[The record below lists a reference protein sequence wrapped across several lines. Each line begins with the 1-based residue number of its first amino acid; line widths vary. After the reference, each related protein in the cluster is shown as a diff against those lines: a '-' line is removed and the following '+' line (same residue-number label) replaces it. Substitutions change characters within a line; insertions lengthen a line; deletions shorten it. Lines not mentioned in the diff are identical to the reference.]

1 MRIGLTGGIATGKST
16 VSRLLEARGAAIVDA
31 DIIARDVM
39 NPGQPLLAAV
49 AHRFG
54 PEFILPE
61 GGLDRRRMAEHIFN
75 RPEERQALNAIV
87 HPAIRAEIRRQVEA
101 CEAADPE
108 KIVAADIPLLYE
120 SGLEDLYEKIVVVYV
135 PRQIQ
140 LTRLILRDH
149 LSAEQAEGRLNAQ
162 LDIEEKKRRADYVI
176 DNTGSPEE
184 TERQVDRLM
193 ESLRAK

>member
-16 VSRLLEARGAAIVDA
+16 VSRLLEARGATIVDA
-31 DIIARDVM
+31 DVIARDVM

-49 AHRFG
+49 ANRFG

-87 HPAIRAEIRRQVEA
+87 HPAIRAEIRRQVEEY
-101 CEAADPE
+101 EAAHPE
-108 KIVAADIPLLYE
+108 GIVVADIPLLYE
-120 SGLEDLYEKIVVVYV
+120 SGLEDLYEQIVVVYV
-135 PRQIQ
+135 PREIQ
-140 LTRLILRDH
+140 LNRLMLRDQ
-149 LSAEQAEGRLNAQ
+149 LSMEQAEGRLNAQ
-162 LDIEEKKRRADYVI
+162 LDIEDKKRRADHVI
-176 DNTGSPEE
+176 DNTGTPEE

-193 ESLRAK
+193 ESLRAR